1 MEQESLAKMIGI
13 LFMSRTYAHMAHL
26 KTGSFA
32 KHKALNGFYDS
43 IVDLTD
49 TLAETSQGIYGKM
62 DIPFTDM
69 KGDVSDPIAALESHL
84 AMITN
89 LNKRTEKAF
98 IDNIVQEIQALYYQ
112 TLYLLKELD

>member
-13 LFMSRTYAHMAHL
+13 LFMSRTYAHLAHL

-43 IVDLTD
+43 IVDLAD
-49 TLAETSQGIYGKM
+49 SLAETSQGVYGKM